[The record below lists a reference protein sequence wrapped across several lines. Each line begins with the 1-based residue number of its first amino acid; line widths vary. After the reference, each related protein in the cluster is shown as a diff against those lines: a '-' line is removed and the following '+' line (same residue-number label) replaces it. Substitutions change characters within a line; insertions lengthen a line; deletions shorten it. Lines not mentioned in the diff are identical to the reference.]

1 MKPPHEKIARAEC
14 RDEGYHFNVG
24 DQFYVQYTRHGSV
37 GIDAEIEVTGD
48 GVVEVER
55 REAEYL
61 HPERLKPGW
70 TGGDKEHV
78 RWFFRAIGPGTARII
93 VRRLFRFEVES
104 ECTIR
109 AIVK

>member
-1 MKPPHEKIARAEC
+1 MKPPHKEITRAEC
-14 RDEGYHFNVG
+14 RDETYHFNVG

-37 GIDAEIEVTGD
+37 GIDAEIEVDGK

-61 HPERLKPGW
+61 YPERLKPGM
-70 TGGDKEHV
+70 TGGDKEVV
-78 RWFFRAIGPGTARII
+78 RWFFTTIGPGTAQII

-109 AIVK
+109 IIVK